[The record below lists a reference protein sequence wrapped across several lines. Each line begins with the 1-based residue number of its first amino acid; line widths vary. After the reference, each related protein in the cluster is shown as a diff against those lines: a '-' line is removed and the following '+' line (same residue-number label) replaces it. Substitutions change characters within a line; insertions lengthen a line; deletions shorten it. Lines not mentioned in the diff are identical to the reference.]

1 MNMKIGFAG
10 TGAMGNPMALR
21 LLSAGHELYVYN
33 RTREKTAGLERA
45 GAVVS
50 DSPAEAAS
58 EADLVFSMVT
68 NNEALS
74 EITFGERGILSSLKA
89 GATHIDCSTVLP
101 GLTTQLYNEY
111 KKTGR
116 NFIHAP
122 VLGSIPQATEGS
134 LLIFPGGDKEV
145 IEKLIPVLNLLS
157 KKIWVFDAPAK
168 SSAMKIALNSII
180 AGTITMLSQS
190 MTMVQ
195 KSGMQGETF
204 LEILSH
210 SVLNSQTMQ
219 FKGKTILENNFE
231 PRFTV
236 ENLLKDAVYMKEA
249 AGDAGARSDLA
260 ELTIRLLKEAVD
272 FGVGQEDYSALVKI
286 FMAGNK

>member
-1 MNMKIGFAG
+1 MKIGFAG
-10 TGAMGNPMALR
+10 TGAMGKPMALR

-33 RTREKTAGLERA
+33 RTREKTAELERG

-58 EADLVFSMVT
+58 EADLIFSMVT
-68 NNEALS
+68 NNEALY
-74 EITFGERGILSSLKA
+74 EITLGDHGILSASKV

-101 GLTTQLYNEY
+101 SVTTKLYSDY
-111 KKTGR
+111 KNAGK

-134 LLIFPGGDKEV
+134 LLIFPGGDKAV
-145 IEKLIPVLNLLS
+145 IEMLIPVLNLLS
-157 KKIWVFDAPAK
+157 KKIWVFDAVAK

-219 FKGKTILENNFE
+219 FKGKSILENNFE

-249 AGDAGARSDLA
+249 AESVAARSDLA
-260 ELTIRLLKEAVD
+260 ELTIRLLAEAVD
-272 FGVGQEDYSALVKI
+272 FGAGKEDYSALVKI
-286 FMAGNK
+286 FAAGKK